1 MLCSVVTA
9 DCLIVLLITFP
20 GSSYSC
26 SFCSAVETLISR
38 RNVALNFVIIHTR
51 EKIAILST
59 YLGPLSCL
67 FNPSHSLFIRPS
79 CKPRQG
85 RGGEVA
91 GSHLPLLAKDSLNPG
106 SRLDQSSPPHKTHLV
121 KPSARAFTIGWA
133 GLCLHLLLGIIY
145 ILCNMQNN
153 LPV

>member
-59 YLGPLSCL
+59 YLGPPLVYL
-67 FNPSHSLFIRPS
+67 T
-79 CKPRQG
+79 
-85 RGGEVA
+85 
-91 GSHLPLLAKDSLNPG
+91 HLPPCSSAPPVKRARAEVERSQAATSRCWLKTALIPG

-121 KPSARAFTIGWA
+121 KPSTRAFTIGWA